1 MRGQFPELWL
11 DIKRAI
17 AEGDLVA
24 THSDLHLK
32 FGARGMA
39 VADFWRVVD
48 GKIVEHWDVVQE
60 VPEKSATDNTMF

>member
-1 MRGQFPELWL
+1 M
-11 DIKRAI
+11 
-17 AEGDLVA
+17 A